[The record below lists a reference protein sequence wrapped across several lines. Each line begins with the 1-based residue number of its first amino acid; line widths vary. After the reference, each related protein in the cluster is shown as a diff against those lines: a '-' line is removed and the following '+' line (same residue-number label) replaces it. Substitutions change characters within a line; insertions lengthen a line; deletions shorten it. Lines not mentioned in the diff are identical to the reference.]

1 MSTVTAGLP
10 AAQSAG
16 LDKAAAAAISPA
28 MLTITDLTYR
38 IEGRPLFEGASVV
51 LPDGAKAGFVGK
63 NGAGK
68 TTLFRLILGQISLDA
83 GSIEVNRRA
92 RIGAVAQEAPA
103 TELSVLETV
112 MAADT
117 ERGALLAEAET
128 ATDPHRI
135 ADIHVRLA
143 DIDAHTAE
151 ARASTIL
158 RGLGFTQERQ
168 LAPTSELSGGWR
180 MRVALAGVLFSQP
193 DLLLLDE
200 PTNYL
205 DLEGTLWLEKYLATY
220 PYTVFMIS
228 HDRDLLNKA
237 VNSIVHLE
245 RGKLTLYA
253 GGYDTFEETRRM
265 QMELNNKAREKTLE
279 QIAHMQAY
287 VDRFRYKA
295 SKARQAQARLKMISK
310 LKPPVALFDEYAAPF
325 QFPNPKKIPASPMMT
340 FDNVSTGYGD
350 HVVLRHISNRIDPDD
365 RIALVGVN
373 GNGKST
379 FAKLLAGDLK
389 PMGGEMR
396 KGKGLEIAYFAQHQ
410 MDKLKPEQTPLEHVI
425 PLMPQDS
432 EARRRSR
439 IAQMGL
445 TTSRMETLV
454 KNLSGGERARLL
466 LGLITFSGP
475 GMLILDEPT
484 NHLDIDSRDAL
495 VEALNEYTGAVLII
509 SHDRHLIEA
518 TVDKLWIAQNGT
530 IEEFDEDLDSYQRML
545 TSGKD
550 RLQKNAAPVPPVAI
564 AVDRKAAR
572 QDAAARRL
580 EVAPLRKSIK
590 EAEQKLTRLRTELGK
605 VEAIL
610 ANPRTYDGAP
620 ERIALL
626 GKDKARYTDEIA
638 HIEERW
644 LTLSA
649 ELEEAE
655 RA

>member
-1 MSTVTAGLP
+1 
-10 AAQSAG
+10 
-16 LDKAAAAAISPA
+16 
-28 MLTITDLTYR
+28 MLTVANLTYR
-38 IEGRPLFEGASVV
+38 IQGRPLFEGASFV

-63 NGAGK
+63 NGSGK
-68 TTLFRLILGQISLDA
+68 TTLFKLIQGQIALDA
-83 GSIEVNRRA
+83 GTIEVNRRA
-92 RIGAVAQEAPA
+92 RIGGVAQEAPA

-112 MAADT
+112 MAADS
-117 ERGALLAEAET
+117 ERAALLAEAET
-128 ATDPHRI
+128 ATDAHRI
-135 ADIHVRLA
+135 SDIHMRLA

-151 ARASTIL
+151 ARAATIL
-158 RGLGFTQERQ
+158 KGLGFEQDRQ

-237 VNSIVHLE
+237 VTSIVHLE
-245 RGKLTLYA
+245 RGKLTLYK

-265 QMELNNKAREKTLE
+265 QMELNNKARERTLE
-279 QIAHMQAY
+279 QTAHLQSF
-287 VDRFRYKA
+287 VDRFKA
-295 SKARQAQARLKMISK
+295 KATKAKQAQARVKMIQK
-310 LKPPVALFDEYAAPF
+310 LKPPAALFDEYAAPF
-325 QFPNPKKIPASPMMT
+325 QFQNPKKIPAAPMMT
-340 FDNVSTGYGD
+340 FDNVSVGYGD
-350 HVVLRHISNRIDPDD
+350 KVVLRHITNRIDPDD

-389 PMGGEMR
+389 PMGGETR
-396 KGKGLEIAYFAQHQ
+396 RSKGLEIAYFAQHQ
-410 MDKLKPEQTPLEHVI
+410 MDKLKPEQTPLEHI
-425 PLMPQDS
+425 IALMPYDT
-432 EARRRSR
+432 EAKRRSR

-445 TTSRMETLV
+445 TTSRMDTLV

-466 LGLITFSGP
+466 LGLITFGGP

-495 VEALNEYTGAVLII
+495 VEALNDYTGAVLII
-509 SHDRHLIEA
+509 SHDRHLIES

-545 TSGKD
+545 TSGKEKP
-550 RLQKNAAPVPPVAI
+550 QKGAPAPAPVL
-564 AVDRKAAR
+564 DKKAAR
-572 QDAAARRL
+572 QDSAARRL

-590 EAEQKLTRLRTELGK
+590 EAEQKLVRLRTELEK
-605 VEAIL
+605 IEAIL
-610 ANPRTYDGAP
+610 ADPKVYDGAP
-620 ERIALL
+620 ERVILL
-626 GKDKARYTDEIA
+626 GKDKARFAADLATT
-638 HIEERW
+638 EERW
-644 LTLSA
+644 LTLSE
-649 ELEEAE
+649 ELEAAE

>member
-1 MSTVTAGLP
+1 
-10 AAQSAG
+10 
-16 LDKAAAAAISPA
+16 
-28 MLTITDLTYR
+28 
-38 IEGRPLFEGASVV
+38 
-51 LPDGAKAGFVGK
+51 
-63 NGAGK
+63 
-68 TTLFRLILGQISLDA
+68 
-83 GSIEVNRRA
+83 
-92 RIGAVAQEAPA
+92 
-103 TELSVLETV
+103 V

-117 ERGALLAEAET
+117 ERARLMAEAET
-128 ATDPHRI
+128 ATDAHRI
-135 ADIHVRLA
+135 SDIHMRLA

-151 ARASTIL
+151 ARAATIL
-158 RGLGFTQERQ
+158 KGLGFEQDRQ
-168 LAPTSELSGGWR
+168 LGPTSELSGGWR

-237 VNSIVHLE
+237 VSSIVHLE
-245 RGKLTLYA
+245 RGKLNYYR

-265 QMELNNKAREKTLE
+265 QMELNNKARERTLE
-279 QIAHMQAY
+279 QIAHLQSF
-287 VDRFRYKA
+287 VDRFSAKA
-295 SKARQAQARLKMISK
+295 TKAKQAQARVKMIQK
-310 LKPPVALFDEYAAPF
+310 LKPPAALFDEYAAPF
-325 QFPNPKKIPASPMMT
+325 AFQNPKKIPAAPMMT
-340 FDNVSTGYGD
+340 FDNVSVGYGERA
-350 HVVLRHISNRIDPDD
+350 VLRNITNRIDPDD

-396 KGKGLEIAYFAQHQ
+396 RSRGLDIAYFAQHQ
-410 MDKLKPEQTPLEHVI
+410 MDKLRPQQTPLEHI
-425 PLMPQDS
+425 IELMPYDS
-432 EARRRSR
+432 EAKRRSR

-445 TTSRMETLV
+445 TTSRMDTLV
-454 KNLSGGERARLL
+454 ANLSGGERARLL
-466 LGLITFSGP
+466 LGLITFGGP

-495 VEALNEYTGAVLII
+495 VEALNDYTGAVLII

-550 RLQKNAAPVPPVAI
+550 RSGKSPSAAAPPPV
-564 AVDRKAAR
+564 VDKKAAR
-572 QDAAARRL
+572 QDAAARRA
-580 EVAPLRKSIK
+580 EIAPLRKK
-590 EAEQKLTRLRTELGK
+590 LKDVEQKLTRLRADLAK
-605 VEAIL
+605 VEALL
-610 ANPRTYDGAP
+610 ADPKLYDGAP
-620 ERIALL
+620 ERVVLL
-626 GKDKARYTDEIA
+626 GKDKARFSSGIAEAEESWLMISEEIEA
-638 HIEERW
+638 
-644 LTLSA
+644 
-649 ELEEAE
+649 AE

>member
-1 MSTVTAGLP
+1 
-10 AAQSAG
+10 
-16 LDKAAAAAISPA
+16 
-28 MLTITDLTYR
+28 MLTINNITYR
-38 IEGRPLFEGASVV
+38 IQGRPLFEGASFV

-63 NGAGK
+63 NGSGK
-68 TTLFRLILGQISLDA
+68 TTLFRLILGQIALDA
-83 GSIEVNRRA
+83 GSIEVNKRA

-103 TELSVLETV
+103 TSLSVLDTV

-117 ERGALLAEAET
+117 ERTALMAEAET

-135 ADIHVRLA
+135 SDIHMRLA

-151 ARASTIL
+151 ARAATIL
-158 RGLGFTQERQ
+158 KGLGFEQDRQ
-168 LAPTSELSGGWR
+168 LGPTSQLSGGWR

-237 VNSIVHLE
+237 VSSIVHLE
-245 RGKLTLYA
+245 RGKLTLYK

-265 QMELNNKAREKTLE
+265 QMELNNKSRERTLE
-279 QIAHMQAY
+279 QIAHLQSF
-287 VDRFRYKA
+287 VDRFKA
-295 SKARQAQARLKMISK
+295 KATKAKQAQARVKMIAK
-310 LKPPVALFDEYAAPF
+310 LKPPAALFDEYAAPF
-325 QFPNPKKIPASPMMT
+325 QFQNPKKIPASPMLT
-340 FDNVSTGYGD
+340 FDNVSVGYGD
-350 HVVLRHISNRIDPDD
+350 HVVLRHIDNRIDPDD

-396 KGKGLEIAYFAQHQ
+396 RGKGLEIAYFAQHQ
-410 MDKLKPEQTPLEHVI
+410 MDKLKPEQTPIEHVAN
-425 PLMPQDS
+425 LMPYDS
-432 EARRRSR
+432 EAKRRSR
-439 IAQMGL
+439 LAQMGL
-445 TTSRMETLV
+445 TTSRMDTLV

-466 LGLITFSGP
+466 LGLITFGGP

-495 VEALNEYTGAVLII
+495 VEALNDYTGAVLII

-530 IEEFDEDLDSYQRML
+530 IEEFDDDLDSYQRML

-550 RLQKNAAPVPPVAI
+550 KPAKAVPAPAPVI
-564 AVDRKAAR
+564 DRKAAR
-572 QDAAARRL
+572 QDSAARRA

-590 EAEQKLTRLRTELGK
+590 DAEQKLARLRNELGK
-605 VEAIL
+605 IESFL
-610 ANPRTYDGAP
+610 ADPKIYDGAP
-620 ERIALL
+620 ERVILL
-626 GKDKARYTDEIA
+626 GKDKARFETEIGRL
-638 HIEERW
+638 EESW

-649 ELEEAE
+649 ELEAAE
-655 RA
+655 QA

>member
-205 DLEGTLWLEKYLATY
+205 DLEGTLWLEKYLA
-220 PYTVFMIS
+220 P
-228 HDRDLLNKA
+228 
-237 VNSIVHLE
+237 
-245 RGKLTLYA
+245 
-253 GGYDTFEETRRM
+253 
-265 QMELNNKAREKTLE
+265 
-279 QIAHMQAY
+279 
-287 VDRFRYKA
+287 
-295 SKARQAQARLKMISK
+295 
-310 LKPPVALFDEYAAPF
+310 
-325 QFPNPKKIPASPMMT
+325 
-340 FDNVSTGYGD
+340 
-350 HVVLRHISNRIDPDD
+350 
-365 RIALVGVN
+365 
-373 GNGKST
+373 
-379 FAKLLAGDLK
+379 
-389 PMGGEMR
+389 
-396 KGKGLEIAYFAQHQ
+396 
-410 MDKLKPEQTPLEHVI
+410 
-425 PLMPQDS
+425 
-432 EARRRSR
+432 
-439 IAQMGL
+439 
-445 TTSRMETLV
+445 
-454 KNLSGGERARLL
+454 
-466 LGLITFSGP
+466 
-475 GMLILDEPT
+475 
-484 NHLDIDSRDAL
+484 
-495 VEALNEYTGAVLII
+495 
-509 SHDRHLIEA
+509 
-518 TVDKLWIAQNGT
+518 
-530 IEEFDEDLDSYQRML
+530 
-545 TSGKD
+545 
-550 RLQKNAAPVPPVAI
+550 
-564 AVDRKAAR
+564 
-572 QDAAARRL
+572 
-580 EVAPLRKSIK
+580 
-590 EAEQKLTRLRTELGK
+590 
-605 VEAIL
+605 
-610 ANPRTYDGAP
+610 
-620 ERIALL
+620 
-626 GKDKARYTDEIA
+626 
-638 HIEERW
+638 
-644 LTLSA
+644 
-649 ELEEAE
+649 
-655 RA
+655 

>member
-1 MSTVTAGLP
+1 
-10 AAQSAG
+10 
-16 LDKAAAAAISPA
+16 
-28 MLTITDLTYR
+28 MLTISNITYR
-38 IEGRPLFEGASVV
+38 IQGRPLFEGASLV

-63 NGAGK
+63 NGSGK
-68 TTLFRLILGQISLDA
+68 TTLFRLILGQIALDA

-103 TELSVLETV
+103 TSLSVLETV

-117 ERGALLAEAET
+117 ERAALLAEAET
-128 ATDPHRI
+128 ATDAHRI
-135 ADIHVRLA
+135 SDIHMRLA

-151 ARASTIL
+151 ARAATIL
-158 RGLGFTQERQ
+158 KGLGFEQDRQ
-168 LAPTSELSGGWR
+168 LGPTSELSGGWR

-245 RGKLTLYA
+245 RGKLTYYK

-265 QMELNNKAREKTLE
+265 QMELNNKARERTLE
-279 QIAHMQAY
+279 QIAHLQSF
-287 VDRFRYKA
+287 VDRFKA
-295 SKARQAQARLKMISK
+295 KATKAKQAQARVKMIAR
-310 LKPPVALFDEYAAPF
+310 LKPPAAMFDEYAAPF
-325 QFPNPKKIPASPMMT
+325 QFQNPKKIPAAPMLT
-340 FDNVSTGYGD
+340 FDNVSVGYGD
-350 HVVLRHISNRIDPDD
+350 KVVLRHITNRIDPDD

-396 KGKGLEIAYFAQHQ
+396 RSKGLEIAYFAQHQ
-410 MDKLKPEQTPLEHVI
+410 MDKLKPEQTPLEHI
-425 PLMPQDS
+425 IALMPYDS
-432 EARRRSR
+432 EAKRRSR

-445 TTSRMETLV
+445 TTSRMDTLV

-466 LGLITFSGP
+466 LGLITFGGP
-475 GMLILDEPT
+475 SMLILDEPT

-495 VEALNEYTGAVLII
+495 VEALNDYTGAVLII

-545 TSGKD
+545 TSGREKP
-550 RLQKNAAPVPPVAI
+550 QKGAPAPAPV
-564 AVDRKAAR
+564 VDKKAAR
-572 QDAAARRL
+572 QDSAARRL

-590 EAEQKLTRLRTELGK
+590 EAEQKLTRLRTELEK
-605 VEAIL
+605 IEAIL
-610 ANPRTYDGAP
+610 ADPKVYDGAP
-620 ERIALL
+620 ERIVLL
-626 GKDKARYTDEIA
+626 GKDKARFTADIA
-638 HIEERW
+638 ATEERW
-644 LTLSA
+644 LALSE
-649 ELEEAE
+649 ELETAE

>member
-1 MSTVTAGLP
+1 
-10 AAQSAG
+10 
-16 LDKAAAAAISPA
+16 

-103 TELSVLETV
+103 TDLSVLETV

-117 ERGALLAEAET
+117 ERSALMAEAET

-135 ADIHVRLA
+135 ADIHMRLA

-158 RGLGFTQERQ
+158 KGLGFEQDRQ
-168 LAPTSELSGGWR
+168 LGPTSELSGGWR

-245 RGKLTLYA
+245 RGKLTFYT
-253 GGYDTFEETRRM
+253 GGYDTFEDTRRM
-265 QMELNNKAREKTLE
+265 QMELNNKSREKTLE
-279 QIAHMQAY
+279 QIAHMQKF

-295 SKARQAQARLKMISK
+295 SKAKQAQARLKMIQR
-310 LKPPVALFDEYAAPF
+310 LKPPAALFDEYAAPF
-325 QFPNPKKIPASPMMT
+325 RFENPKKIPASPMIT
-340 FDNVSTGYGD
+340 FDDVAVGYGD
-350 HVVLRHISNRIDPDD
+350 HVVLKHITNRIDPDD

-379 FAKLLAGDLK
+379 FAKLLANDLK
-389 PMGGEMR
+389 PIDGEMR
-396 KGKGLEIAYFAQHQ
+396 KSKGLEIAYFAQHQ
-410 MDKLKPEQTPLEHVI
+410 MDKLKPDHTPLEHVI
-425 PLMPQDS
+425 DLMPYDS

-439 IAQMGL
+439 VAQMGL
-445 TTSRMETLV
+445 TTSRMDTLV

-495 VEALNEYTGAVLII
+495 VDALNEYTGAVLII

-550 RLQKNAAPVPPVAI
+550 KPGKNAAPP
-564 AVDRKAAR
+564 AA
-572 QDAAARRL
+572 Q
-580 EVAPLRKSIK
+580 
-590 EAEQKLTRLRTELGK
+590 
-605 VEAIL
+605 
-610 ANPRTYDGAP
+610 
-620 ERIALL
+620 
-626 GKDKARYTDEIA
+626 
-638 HIEERW
+638 
-644 LTLSA
+644 
-649 ELEEAE
+649 
-655 RA
+655 

>member
-1 MSTVTAGLP
+1 
-10 AAQSAG
+10 
-16 LDKAAAAAISPA
+16 
-28 MLTITDLTYR
+28 MLTINNITYR
-38 IEGRPLFEGASVV
+38 IQGRPLFEGASFV

-63 NGAGK
+63 NGSGK
-68 TTLFRLILGQISLDA
+68 TTLFRLILGQIALDA
-83 GSIEVNRRA
+83 GSIEVNKRA

-103 TELSVLETV
+103 TSLSVLDTV

-117 ERGALLAEAET
+117 ERTALMAEAET

-135 ADIHVRLA
+135 SDIHMRLA

-151 ARASTIL
+151 ARAATIL
-158 RGLGFTQERQ
+158 KGLGFEQDRQ
-168 LAPTSELSGGWR
+168 LGPTSQLSGGWR

-237 VNSIVHLE
+237 VSSIVHLE
-245 RGKLTLYA
+245 RGKLTLYK

-265 QMELNNKAREKTLE
+265 QMELNNKSRERTLE
-279 QIAHMQAY
+279 QIAHLQSF
-287 VDRFRYKA
+287 VDRFKA
-295 SKARQAQARLKMISK
+295 KATKAKQAQARVKMIAK
-310 LKPPVALFDEYAAPF
+310 LKPPAALFDEYAAPF
-325 QFPNPKKIPASPMMT
+325 QFQNPKKIPASPMLT
-340 FDNVSTGYGD
+340 FDNVSVGYGD
-350 HVVLRHISNRIDPDD
+350 HVVLRHIDNRIDPDD

-389 PMGGEMR
+389 PMSGEMR
-396 KGKGLEIAYFAQHQ
+396 RGKGLEIAYFAQHQ
-410 MDKLKPEQTPLEHVI
+410 MDKLKPEQTPIEHVAN
-425 PLMPQDS
+425 LMPYDS
-432 EARRRSR
+432 EAKRRSR
-439 IAQMGL
+439 LAQMGL
-445 TTSRMETLV
+445 TTSRMDTLV

-466 LGLITFSGP
+466 LGLITFGGP

-495 VEALNEYTGAVLII
+495 VEALNDYTGAVLII

-530 IEEFDEDLDSYQRML
+530 IEEFDDDLDSYQRML

-550 RLQKNAAPVPPVAI
+550 KPAKTAPAPAPV
-564 AVDRKAAR
+564 VDRKAAR
-572 QDAAARRL
+572 QDSAARRA

-590 EAEQKLTRLRTELGK
+590 DAEQKLARLRNELGK
-605 VEAIL
+605 IESFL
-610 ANPRTYDGAP
+610 ADPKIYDGAP
-620 ERIALL
+620 ERVILL
-626 GKDKARYTDEIA
+626 GKDKARFETEIGRL
-638 HIEERW
+638 EESW

-649 ELEEAE
+649 ELEAAE
-655 RA
+655 QA

>member
-1 MSTVTAGLP
+1 
-10 AAQSAG
+10 
-16 LDKAAAAAISPA
+16 

-38 IEGRPLFEGASVV
+38 IQGRPLFEGASLV

-63 NGAGK
+63 NGSGK
-68 TTLFRLILGQISLDA
+68 TTLFKLILGQLSLDS
-83 GSIEVNRRA
+83 GSIEINRRA

-103 TELSVLETV
+103 TALSVLETV

-117 ERGALLAEAET
+117 ERARLMEEAET
-128 ATDPHRI
+128 ATDAHRI
-135 ADIHVRLA
+135 ADIHMRLA

-151 ARASTIL
+151 ARAATIL
-158 RGLGFTQERQ
+158 KGLGFEQDRQ

-237 VNSIVHLE
+237 VTSIVHLE
-245 RGKLTLYA
+245 RGKLTTYS
-253 GGYDTFEETRRM
+253 GGYDTFEDTRRM

-279 QIAHMQAY
+279 QIAHMQAF

-295 SKARQAQARLKMISK
+295 SKAKQAQARIKMIER
-310 LKPPVALFDEYAAPF
+310 LKPPAALFDEYAAPF
-325 QFPNPKKIPASPMMT
+325 QFPNPKKIPAAPMIT
-340 FDNVSTGYGD
+340 FDNVAVGYGD
-350 HVVLRHISNRIDPDD
+350 KVVLRKITNRIDPDD

-389 PMGGEMR
+389 PLDGDMR
-396 KGKGLEIAYFAQHQ
+396 RSKGLEIAYFAQHQ

-425 PLMPQDS
+425 SLMPYDS
-432 EARRRSR
+432 EAKRRSR
-439 IAQMGL
+439 VAQMGL
-445 TTSRMETLV
+445 TTSRMDTLV

-466 LGLITFSGP
+466 LGLITFGGP

-495 VEALNEYTGAVLII
+495 VDALNSYTGAVLII

-545 TSGKD
+545 TSGKEKP
-550 RLQKNAAPVPPVAI
+550 QKNAASAPVA
-564 AVDRKAAR
+564 APVVDRKAAR
-572 QDAAARRL
+572 QDSAARRA

-590 EAEQKLTRLRTELGK
+590 DIEQKLSRLKTELEK
-605 VEAIL
+605 VDAVL
-610 ANPRTYDGAP
+610 ANPKTYDGAP
-620 ERIALL
+620 ERVALL
-626 GKDKARYTDEIA
+626 GRDKARFTADIA
-638 HIEERW
+638 ASEERW
-644 LTLSA
+644 LALSTQ
-649 ELEEAE
+649 LEEAE
-655 RA
+655 RG